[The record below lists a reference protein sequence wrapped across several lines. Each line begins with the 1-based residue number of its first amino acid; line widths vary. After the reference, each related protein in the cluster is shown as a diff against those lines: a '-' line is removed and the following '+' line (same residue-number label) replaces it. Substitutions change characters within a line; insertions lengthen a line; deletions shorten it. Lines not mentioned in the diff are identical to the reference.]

1 MSITKVPTSDSIIQ
15 EAIERFQF
23 AALSEKDN
31 RDAMKADME
40 FYTSDQWDS
49 SIRTN
54 RMGSQRPC
62 LTINRLPQFTRQI
75 TNGLRQNMPSIRT
88 IPVNDADEDV
98 AKIFDGMMRQIQESS
113 QAGIAYSS
121 ANNAQV
127 ICGLGF
133 FRIITEYSN
142 EKNFDKEIKIKRIK
156 NPLSVYIDPA
166 VTEPDYSDAQYMF
179 ITEDLTFEEF
189 ERRYPNKT
197 KITADTLTGQGDP
210 VRAWLTGDKN
220 TMRIAEY
227 FTIEEGKE
235 TTIYQLSDGSIVEE
249 LPEGIKE
256 VAKRKIKE
264 RKIIWRII
272 SALEVLETKPWD
284 GKYIPIVPVI
294 GEEIDVDGRRII
306 KGMVRDA
313 IDPQRMYNYMIS
325 AQTEAIALA
334 PKAPFIIA
342 QGQLEGFKEIWAA
355 ANTQNYAYLPY
366 IPVLNGGISV
376 PPPQRQSIEPPI
388 QAMTLAANQFSDD
401 LKGVTGIYDAGLGA
415 RGNETSGKAIN
426 ARKMQGDVSNYHY
439 IDNFSYSQ
447 LHCGRIMIDLIPKTY
462 DTARIVQCLGEDG
475 SIEHKKINQPSG
487 EKDLNGIEKIYNIT
501 QGEYNVIVNTGP
513 SYKTKRQEDAELMAQ
528 MAQGNPEL
536 MKIAGDII
544 VRNMDLPGAQELS
557 ERIKKTLP
565 PQLQD
570 VDPSQEIPLP
580 VKQQLDQSAQMIR
593 QLTGE
598 LHKLQ
603 DEKDQKKM
611 ELESKERIALEQIN
625 GQITIES
632 MKMEGSANH
641 AVLLAELKG
650 VNDRLSLL
658 NVTQPVGMDDS
669 QTTNVQQVNSQL
681 DNGNNNGTINSDNTA
696 GASPGGQ

>member
-1 MSITKVPTSDSIIQ
+1 MSLAKIPGLDPVIQ
-15 EAIERFQF
+15 LAVERFQF
-23 AALSEKDN
+23 TALSEKDN
-31 RDAMKADME
+31 REAMKADME
-40 FYTSDQWDS
+40 FYVSDQWDA

-133 FRIITEYSN
+133 FRIVTEYVNDTS
-142 EKNFDKEIKIKRIK
+142 FDKEIKIKRIK
-156 NPLSVYIDPA
+156 NPLSVYVDPA
-166 VTEPDYSDAQYMF
+166 AIEPDYSDAQYMF

-189 ERRYPNKT
+189 ERRYPGKT
-197 KITADTLTGQGDP
+197 AVTADTLTGQGDP

-227 FTIEEGKE
+227 FSIEEGKKR
-235 TTIYQLSDGSIVEE
+235 TLYQLEDGSIIEE
-249 LPEGIKE
+249 LPEGVEE
-256 VAKRKIKE
+256 VAKRTVQEKKVV
-264 RKIIWRII
+264 WRVI
-272 SALEVLETKPWD
+272 SALETLEEKPWD
-284 GKYIPIVPVI
+284 GKYIPIIPVI
-294 GEEIDVDGRRII
+294 GEEIDVDGRRVI

-313 IDPQRMYNYMIS
+313 IDPQRMYNYMVS

-342 QGQLEGFKEIWAA
+342 NGQLEGLKAIWET
-355 ANTQNYAYLPY
+355 ANVQNYAYLPY
-366 IPVLNGGISV
+366 NPVVNGGVAV
-376 PPPQRQSIEPPI
+376 PAPQRQNIEPPI
-388 QAMTLAANQFSDD
+388 QAMTLAANQFADD
-401 LKGVTGIYDAGLGA
+401 LKGVTGIYDAALGA

-475 SIEHKKINQPSG
+475 TIEHKRINQPSG
-487 EKDLNGIEKIYNIT
+487 EKDLNGIEKIYNVT
-501 QGEYNVIVNTGP
+501 QGEYNVVVNTGP
-513 SYKTKRQEDAELMAQ
+513 SYKTKRQEDTEIMGQL
-528 MAQGNPEL
+528 AQGNPDM
-536 MKIAGDII
+536 MKVAGDII

-557 ERIKKTLP
+557 ERLKKTLP
-565 PQLQD
+565 PELQD
-570 VDPSQEIPLP
+570 VDPSQEIPIK
-580 VKQQLDQSAQMIR
+580 VKQQLDQYGQLVE
-593 QLTGE
+593 QLTQQ
-598 LHKLQ
+598 LHRLQ
-603 DEKDQKKM
+603 DEKDNRIL
-611 ELESKERIALEQIN
+611 ELESKERIALESNIN
-625 GQITIES
+625 KITIEA
-632 MKMEGSANH
+632 MKQENAANH
-641 AVLLAELKG
+641 LMLTKELEAISG
-650 VNDRLSLL
+650 RLEIL
-658 NVTQPVGMDDS
+658 NIGQPIESQNQNVG
-669 QTTNVQQVNSQL
+669 NNNPQL
-681 DNGNNNGTINSDNTA
+681 DNVNNGANMVTENTA
-696 GASPGGQ
+696 GA